1 MIRIVSDGTNH
12 KVLNED
18 GEPLTNVLS
27 VAIDELYTNSYTTA
41 TIRLFN
47 VPLDITI
54 DKPQVQMEL
63 L

>member
-12 KVLNED
+12 RVLNEN
-18 GEPLTNVLS
+18 GEPLTNVLAI
-27 VAIDELYTNSYTTA
+27 AIDELYADSYATA